1 MRLFVFGLGY
11 SVLHFIDRHAQR
23 FTTISGTVRTAE
35 KRDGLRGSRCTPL
48 LFSGDH
54 ADPAITEHLA
64 AADAL
69 LISVPPG
76 ASGDPVL
83 AAFGPQIAAGS
94 LKRIVYLSTIG
105 VYADHGG
112 DWIDEAAAMSG
123 DGRRRQRIDAEA
135 AWLAQPGART
145 TSLRLA
151 GIYGPGRNALLN
163 LKAGTARRIVKPG
176 QVFNRIHVEDIARAI
191 DAAFAKDKAGIWN
204 VCDDEPG
211 PPQDVIAYAA
221 ELMGI
226 VPPPELA
233 FDDAEMSPMARSFY
247 ATNNRVSNIRLK
259 QELGIELA
267 YPTYRDGLTALW
279 RDGEGR

>member
-1 MRLFVFGLGY
+1 
-11 SVLHFIDRHAQR
+11 
-23 FTTISGTVRTAE
+23 VRTAD
-35 KRDGLRGSRCTPL
+35 KRDALRGLRCTPL
-48 LFSGDH
+48 LFGGDH
-54 ADPAITEHLA
+54 ADPAIAEYIAT
-64 AADAL
+64 ADML
-69 LISVPPG
+69 LVSVPPG
-76 ASGDPVL
+76 PSGDPVL
-83 AAFGPQIAAGS
+83 AAFGAQIAASG

-112 DWIDEAAAMSG
+112 DWIDETAAMSG

-135 AWLAQPGART
+135 AWLALPGART

-151 GIYGPGRNALLN
+151 GIYGPGRNALQN
-163 LKAGTARRIVKPG
+163 LRAGTARRIVKPG

-191 DAAFAKDKAGIWN
+191 DAAFAIDRAGIWN

-221 ELMGI
+221 NLMGI
-226 VPPPELA
+226 TPPPELA

-259 QELGIELA
+259 QELGVELA
-267 YPTYRDGLTALW
+267 FPTYRDGLAALW